1 MLAIQRLYTFICNI
15 QQLHEFDALLIKGH
29 QSKRSVCKALFAK
42 LKMPTTLTEESLT
55 NPSDVE
61 VMPAVA
67 THDWLLR
74 NRLTRV
80 EETWA
85 AVLEDECGPAL
96 VALLTRLRELCAP
109 DGQAK
114 AADASP
120 VLKLIEELEL
130 SDAIKMARAF
140 ALYFQLI
147 NIVEQHYEQRGQQ
160 QQYRAAYEDAA
171 IASAEQTAAKKTG
184 HSVGQSNGHTET
196 SGHSANS
203 HSPNSH
209 SANNHTA
216 NELSSSDPEAGRDVG
231 TFYWLFPTLK
241 RLNVPPKMIQRLL
254 DQLDVRL
261 VFTAHPTEIVRH
273 TIRDKQRRIS
283 AILRQLD
290 REEESARSLGLVSS
304 WEINALQ
311 AQLVEEIRLWWRTD
325 ELHQFKPSVL
335 DEVDFTL
342 HYFDVVL
349 FDTIPQLHQRI
360 CRALE
365 GTFPTLNP
373 PRHNFCRFGSWVG
386 SDRDGNPS
394 VTPQVTWKTA
404 NFQRN
409 MVVGKYITSVKNL
422 THLLSLSL
430 HWSEVLPEL
439 LESLEQDQT
448 QMPELYDELA
458 IRYRQEP
465 YRLKLAYIEKRL
477 ENTLERSNK
486 LYNGEY
492 LQEQEANLDI
502 GVADG
507 LIYRTGDDFLSELK
521 LIQTNLKETNLVCQD
536 LEELICRV
544 EIYGFNL
551 AQLDIRQESTNH
563 SDAISEVAQYLGVL
577 DKSYNDLT
585 EEERTSWLIGE
596 LRTRRPL
603 IPGELP
609 FSEKTSEIIQTFR
622 MLRRLHQEF
631 GPDICQSYIISMSHT
646 ASDLLEVALLAKEA
660 GLYDPATGISAIKVV
675 PLFETVEDLRR
686 APDVM
691 QQLWELPLY
700 RAMLQGGYEAI
711 EAAKTKPEE
720 AETSLQEVM
729 LGYSDSNKDSGFL
742 SSNWEIHKAQRAL
755 QGIADNYNIAL
766 RIFHGRGGSVG
777 RGGGPAYEAILAQ
790 PGRSVDGRIKITEQ
804 GEVLASKYNLPD
816 LALYNLETVTTAVIQ
831 GSVLNNS
838 FDAIEPWNEIMERLS
853 VRSRQHYR
861 ALIYEQPDLVD
872 FFHQVTPVQEIS
884 QLQISSR
891 PARRKGKRNLEGL
904 RAIPWVFSWT
914 QTRFL
919 LPSWYGVGTALN
931 EFIDENVEEHL
942 EMLRYFYSK
951 WPFFKMVISKVE
963 MTLSKVDLQIAQHF
977 VSQLSSDEKRE
988 DFQVMFDQIAAEFYL
1003 TREVVL
1009 SITNH
1014 SKLLDG
1020 DPALQRSVQLR
1031 NGSIVPLS
1039 FLQVALLKRLREY
1052 GNDAVTGRV
1061 RSRYSKGELLR
1072 GALLTI
1078 NGVAAGMRNTG

>member
-1 MLAIQRLYTFICNI
+1 MVDT
-15 QQLHEFDALLIKGH
+15 QQK
-29 QSKRSVCKALFAK
+29 Q
-42 LKMPTTLTEESLT
+42 MPTTLE
-55 NPSDVE
+55 NASDLDSI
-61 VMPAVA
+61 PAVA

-74 NRLTRV
+74 HRLKSV
-80 EETWA
+80 EATWA
-85 AVLEDECGPAL
+85 SVLEDECGPSL
-96 VALLTRLRELCAP
+96 VALLTRLRQLCAP
-109 DGQAK
+109 DGQAN

-120 VLKLIEELEL
+120 VLQLIEELEL

-160 QQYRAAYEDAA
+160 RQYRAAYEEAEIAA
-171 IASAEQTAAKKTG
+171 
-184 HSVGQSNGHTET
+184 
-196 SGHSANS
+196 GHSAEG
-203 HSPNSH
+203 HQ
-209 SANNHTA
+209 AG
-216 NELSSSDPEAGRDVG
+216 SSTSSFNGHALAKTRTTENLRDTG

-283 AILRQLD
+283 EILRQLD
-290 REEESARSLGLVSS
+290 REEEGARSLSLVSS
-304 WEINALQ
+304 WEIKALQ
-311 AQLVEEIRLWWRTD
+311 KQLVEEIRLWWRTD

-335 DEVDFTL
+335 DEVEFTL

-349 FDTIPQLHQRI
+349 FDTLPQLYQRM

-365 GTFPTLNP
+365 GTFPSLKP
-373 PRHNFCRFGSWVG
+373 PKHGFCRFGSWVG

-404 NFQRN
+404 NYQRN
-409 MVVGKYITSVKNL
+409 MVLGKYIASVQHL
-422 THLLSLSL
+422 TERLSLSL
-430 HWSEVLPEL
+430 HWSEILSEL
-439 LESLEQDQT
+439 LESLEKDQT
-448 QMPELYDELA
+448 QMPEIYEELA

-465 YRLKLAYIEKRL
+465 YRLKLAYIEQRL
-477 ENTLERSNK
+477 INTLERSKK
-486 LYNGEY
+486 LYNGDY
-492 LQEQEANLDI
+492 LQERETNLDSQLAS
-502 GVADG
+502 GR
-507 LIYRTGDDFLSELK
+507 LYRSGEDFLYELK
-521 LIQTNLKETNLVCQD
+521 LIQTNLQETNMVCKQ
-536 LEELICRV
+536 LEELIAQV

-551 AQLDIRQESTNH
+551 AQLDIRQESTRH
-563 SDAISEVAQYLGVL
+563 SDTIGEITDYLGLL
-577 DKSYNDLT
+577 DKPYNDLSEAEKT
-585 EEERTSWLIGE
+585 AWLIGE
-596 LRTRRPL
+596 LSTRRPL

-609 FSEKTSEIIQTFR
+609 FSEKASETIATFR
-622 MLRRLHQEF
+622 MVRRLHREF
-631 GPDICQSYIISMSHT
+631 GPGICQSYIISMSHT
-646 ASDLLEVALLAKEA
+646 ASDLLEVALLAKES
-660 GLYDPATGISAIKVV
+660 GLFDPSTGIGAIKIV

-686 APDVM
+686 APKVM
-691 QQLWELPLY
+691 KQLWELPLY
-700 RAMLQGGYEAI
+700 RAMLQGGF
-711 EAAKTKPEE
+711 AAMEMAKVQPD
-720 AETSLQEVM
+720 ETETALQEVM

-742 SSNWEIHKAQRAL
+742 SSNWEIHKAQQAL
-755 QGIADNYNIAL
+755 QKLAEGYSVAL

-831 GSVLNNS
+831 GSVLGSS
-838 FDAIEPWNEIMERLS
+838 FDGIEAWNEIMEELA

-861 ALIYEQPDLVD
+861 ALIYEQPDLVE
-872 FFHQVTPVQEIS
+872 FFHQVTPIQEIS

-891 PARRKGKRNLEGL
+891 PARRGGKKNLDGL

-919 LPSWYGVGTALN
+919 LPSWYGVGTALK
-931 EFIDENVEEHL
+931 EFIDLEPVEHVKQ
-942 EMLRYFYSK
+942 LRYFYSK

-963 MTLSKVDLQIAQHF
+963 MTLAKVDLQIAQHY
-977 VSQLSSDEKRE
+977 VSQLSSDDKRE
-988 DFQVMFDQIAAEFYL
+988 DFQKMFDQIAAEFYL

-1009 SITNH
+1009 TITDHTN
-1014 SKLLDG
+1014 LLDG
-1020 DPALQRSVQLR
+1020 DPSLQKSVQLR
-1031 NGSIVPLS
+1031 NGTIVPLS